1 MRKLKL
7 AMAAAGIA
15 ALTLTVAAGT
25 LQAGADRISFP
36 PDFQNQKKWTL
47 YGIID
52 RPDLKIVRYF
62 YVDKPSLA
70 AAKPGKPVPYGTTL
84 VMADKKAKLGA
95 DGQPVLDKDGR
106 MSSEGDFTKVQLQK
120 KGKGWGDDHPANMK
134 NSDWEYASFNAD
146 GSRITD
152 QKYDV
157 CFGCHMNRQKPSE
170 DFTFL
175 FAPYLRDHKKG

>member
-1 MRKLKL
+1 MRKLNL
-7 AMAAAGIA
+7 AIAAIGVA

-25 LQAGADRISFP
+25 LQAGAERIVFP
-36 PDFQNQKKWTL
+36 TDFEHKYSL

-52 RPDLKIVRYF
+52 RPDLKIVRFF
-62 YVDKPSLA
+62 YVDKPSLK

-84 VMADKKAKLGA
+84 VMADKKAKLGP
-95 DGQPVLDKDGR
+95 DGQPAVDKDGR
-106 MSSEGDFTKVQLQK
+106 MIAEGGWIKVQLQK

-134 NSDWEYASFNAD
+134 NGDWEYASFNPD
-146 GSRITD
+146 GSRIAD

-157 CFGCHMNRQKPSE
+157 CFGCHNNRQSPAE